1 MSDMSERQ
9 FAKHVGAS
17 LSAVQDRRK
26 AGLLPR
32 SASQD
37 AKGRWRID
45 SALGAEEWVASAPL
59 RVPKRGDDSG
69 AIRAWREARARRE
82 MALAKLAEDDLLRRR
97 GELVEVAGVEAGWA
111 KLITEAKTKLLGIPS
126 KLGLRAP
133 HLARADIV
141 LVDDLIRE
149 ALEALADGR

>member
-82 MALAKLAEDDLLRRR
+82 MALAKLAEDDLRRRR
-97 GELVEVAGVEAGWA
+97 GELVEVAKVQRGLEDANA
-111 KLITEAKTKLLGIPS
+111 RARLKLLGIPS
-126 KLGLRAP
+126 RMHQRLP
-133 HLARADIV
+133 HLTHADV
-141 LVDDLIRE
+141 LEVESAIRE
-149 ALEALADGR
+149 ALEELADGK